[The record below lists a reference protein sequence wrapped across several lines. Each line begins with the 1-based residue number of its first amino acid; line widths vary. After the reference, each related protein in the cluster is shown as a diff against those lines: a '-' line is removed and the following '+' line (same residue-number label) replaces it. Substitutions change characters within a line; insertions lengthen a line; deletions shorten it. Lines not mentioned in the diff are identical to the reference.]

1 VIRVLVVDDQPVVA
15 EGHRRYVERAP
26 GFEAVGVAHDGP
38 QAIARCREGGV
49 DLVLLDLAMPG
60 MHGLEV
66 ARALQE
72 IPDGPDVMVLTA
84 SRDLQTVRA
93 AMRGGALQYVV
104 KPFSFATLRSKLLH
118 YASFAEAAAGRCE
131 VIDQGQI
138 DAALAALRDPA
149 GTDLAK
155 GMSQETLIAIRNAL
169 LGEPDGLSAARAGEI
184 VGVSRVT
191 ARRYLENLADNGGCC
206 RQPVY
211 GRTGRPKLVYR
222 PTRARAPAAT
232 RDRPAETFDRSISP
246 SSSQTSSD
254 PHGQSPSRPKAT

>member
-1 VIRVLVVDDQPVVA
+1 MIRVLVVDDQPVVA
-15 EGHRRYVERAP
+15 QGHRLYVERVQ
-26 GFEAVGVAHDGP
+26 GFEVVGVAHDGP

-66 ARALQE
+66 ARALQD
-72 IPDGPDVMVLTA
+72 IPDGPDLMVLTA
-84 SRDLQTVRA
+84 SRDLQTIRA

-118 YASFAEAAAGRCE
+118 YASFAEAAAGRSE

-169 LGEPDGLSAARAGEI
+169 LDGPDGLSAARAGEI

-191 ARRYLENLADNGGCC
+191 ARRYLENIADNGGCY

-211 GRTGRPKLVYR
+211 GRTGRPELVYR
-222 PTRARAPAAT
+222 PHP
-232 RDRPAETFDRSISP
+232 
-246 SSSQTSSD
+246 
-254 PHGQSPSRPKAT
+254 G